1 MKSVGKA
8 GHSALGN
15 DVELVDLS
23 GSGEYNNNFIS
34 TSISIHICLIL
45 DEDEKSPNKRGDDG
59 SGHSGPGND
68 LPDVSIDHS
77 DSGKSITLKFI
88 YRLSS

>member
-45 DEDEKSPNKRGDDG
+45 DEDEKSPNKRGDG

-77 DSGKSITLKFI
+77 DSGKSITLKLI